1 MGTLIIG
8 RTAAPLLYGDE
19 FRESGDVLSLLGIVL
34 VITSFT
40 ILFGTV
46 ALATGRQRMW
56 NTVMFAGVLLTI
68 PLDVLFVPWADRVY
82 DNGALGGA
90 ITYIIAESLMFAL
103 GITLVTPYILE
114 RTTLS
119 YFVRIVIAGVVMVVA
134 AWPIRERFLALPVA
148 LGIVVFP
155 VAILVLRALPPSERE
170 MLRKVLHRVGLGR
183 MAKP

>member
-1 MGTLIIG
+1 MGRKSREKKERTRAAG
-8 RTAAPLLYGDE
+8 GTAAPPIPKGDPE
-19 FRESGDVLSLLGIVL
+19 FLRHV
-34 VITSFT
+34 
-40 ILFGTV
+40 
-46 ALATGRQRMW
+46 
-56 NTVMFAGVLLTI
+56 
-68 PLDVLFVPWADRVY
+68 LDVLFVPWAVRVY

-119 YFVRIVIAGVVMVVA
+119 DFVRIVIAGVVMVVA

-183 MAKP
+183 LAKT